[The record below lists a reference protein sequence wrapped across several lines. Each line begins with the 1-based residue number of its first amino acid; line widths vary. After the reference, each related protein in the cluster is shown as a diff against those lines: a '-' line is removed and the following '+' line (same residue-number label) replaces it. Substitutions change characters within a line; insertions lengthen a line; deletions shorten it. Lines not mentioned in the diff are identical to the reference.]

1 MSLFLAPA
9 DADVLATVCSAPKG
23 AAREI
28 RFDSKHTSIT
38 RCNWRPKPIN
48 PEVDHGSPRRLRWPA
63 KKSCLAFASS
73 TASGTVLEGP
83 LQEPGFSTGGWTAV
97 GRTHLLLAGLACAAP
112 WILHY

>member
-23 AAREI
+23 AAREV
-28 RFDSKHTSIT
+28 RFDSKQTSIT

-83 LQEPGFSTGGWTAV
+83 LEEPGFSTGGCAQV
-97 GRTHLLLAGLACAAP
+97 GEPDLVLAGVP
-112 WILHY
+112 SVTP